1 MKLLLAGLWMSL
13 TLVLAACGTINPPC
27 HRSDVL
33 PSYDSEG
40 KPIDAITLTRQCYER
55 IRGDLE
61 ACYPK
66 K

>member
-1 MKLLLAGLWMSL
+1 MKLLHVVLWMSL
-13 TLVLAACGTINPPC
+13 MLGLAGCQSNPPC
-27 HRSDVL
+27 NRADVL
-33 PSYDSEG
+33 PSYDSHGNRIE
-40 KPIDAITLTRQCYER
+40 AITLSYQCYDR

>member
-1 MKLLLAGLWMSL
+1 MSL
-13 TLVLAACGTINPPC
+13 TLGLAACQSNPPC
-27 HRSDVL
+27 NRADVL